1 MKQITIGIVDDHQLF
16 SRSLGLMLES
26 FNRYRVLVDA
36 KNGRDLQQKMS
47 ALTAAPE
54 MMLIDVNMPVMDGIA
69 TAAWLQQQYP
79 TVKMVALSMNDDDK
93 TIIGMIK
100 AGCCAYLLKDTHPDE
115 LEKALDEIYQKGYYN
130 ADAVNVNYRR
140 LLLAQQEQEQLVLT
154 QREKDFLKLAC
165 SDLTY
170 KQIAAEMFLAERTI
184 DGYRETLFKKFNVQ
198 SRVGLALEAI
208 RKGFVEL

>member
-47 ALTAAPE
+47 ALPSAPE

>member
-79 TVKMVALSMNDDDK
+79 AVKMVALSMNDDDK

>member
-69 TAAWLQQQYP
+69 TAAWLPQQYP
-79 TVKMVALSMNDDDK
+79 AVTMVALSMNDDDK

-130 ADAVNVNYRR
+130 AEAVNVNYRR

-154 QREKDFLKLAC
+154 QR
-165 SDLTY
+165 
-170 KQIAAEMFLAERTI
+170 
-184 DGYRETLFKKFNVQ
+184 
-198 SRVGLALEAI
+198 
-208 RKGFVEL
+208 

>member
-1 MKQITIGIVDDHQLF
+1 MQRTE
-16 SRSLGLMLES
+16 RSS
-26 FNRYRVLVDA
+26 A
-36 KNGRDLQQKMS
+36 KMS

-79 TVKMVALSMNDDDK
+79 AVKMVALSMNDDDK

-184 DGYRETLFKKFNVQ
+184 DGYRETLLKIQCSKPRWSCPGSDQ
-198 SRVGLALEAI
+198 KRVCGTLTNRCGIL
-208 RKGFVEL
+208 KPS